1 MNQAEV
7 SDLVCVGLHDTNDDE
22 QSYATEYP
30 EMNQDPSRET
40 IKFEVSMETPAM
52 HSVFS
57 NSNACLDGYQHTG
70 IMAGSQAVEE
80 VRFGIMQHLEVQ
92 PHMHIVNICLL
103 MQLIIPFLCNDLFLL
118 TVHCLFNQGRVSDS
132 DEESLSTSPEIS
144 DYGTPCSMVNS

>member
-7 SDLVCVGLHDTNDDE
+7 SDLVRVGLHDTNDDE

-70 IMAGSQAVEE
+70 IMTGRSEAVEE

-103 MQLIIPFLCNDLFLL
+103 MQLIIPFLCNDLF
-118 TVHCLFNQGRVSDS
+118 R
-132 DEESLSTSPEIS
+132 
-144 DYGTPCSMVNS
+144 